1 MIFRLM
7 KIEVKKVFKRK
18 SIYVIWGL
26 MLLFCFVNSFLYFRD
41 YDDEGRYLYSK
52 EEDINEEIKALEE
65 EKEKVQNTNATT
77 IIKTKIELLKLK
89 KKFSKDSWQYAKIND
104 YLYDAAYEKNI
115 RSEDNVALERYQ
127 ELLLK
132 LKNND
137 YLYFLKQDR
146 DNITNQI
153 NEIKEEILAS
163 DEDLFLERELKQKEE
178 TLKVLNFRIKNH
190 IREDTGYLNQ
200 ALVCYVQAREEMQGG
215 KKNTYQERIHYQE
228 LKKEKKI
235 NEFILKSRV
244 NYQKENTVNALI
256 FGIMNDYEFF
266 FVVILLMVSSMMICD
281 EYQSGTF
288 KFLLIKPV
296 SRFII
301 ILSKYFTSL
310 LILGFSI
317 LLVFCFQ
324 FILGGIFFGLDS
336 LNLGVIVYDYGLD
349 KVLVLHVFLA
359 FFYSFLA
366 KLPFYLM
373 IGLICLLLGVLT
385 TSTVTSMMIPLMLAI
400 FSSFMLDVAVSH
412 QLYWM
417 KYLPNFTWRFSDY
430 LFASSSKLEGLGFR
444 FSCIWYSIYFVILF
458 FFLVKLFQQRDI
470 QNV

>member
-18 SIYVIWGL
+18 SVYVIWGL

-104 YLYDAAYEKNI
+104 YLYDVVYEKNI
-115 RSEDNVALERYQ
+115 HSEDNAALERYQ

-200 ALVCYVQAREEMQGG
+200 ALVCYVQAREEMQEG

-266 FVVILLMVSSMMICD
+266 FVVILLMVSAMMICD

-301 ILSKYFTSL
+301 ILSYFKIISKF
-310 LILGFSI
+310 LI
-317 LLVFCFQ
+317 
-324 FILGGIFFGLDS
+324 
-336 LNLGVIVYDYGLD
+336 
-349 KVLVLHVFLA
+349 
-359 FFYSFLA
+359 
-366 KLPFYLM
+366 
-373 IGLICLLLGVLT
+373 
-385 TSTVTSMMIPLMLAI
+385 
-400 FSSFMLDVAVSH
+400 
-412 QLYWM
+412 
-417 KYLPNFTWRFSDY
+417 
-430 LFASSSKLEGLGFR
+430 
-444 FSCIWYSIYFVILF
+444 
-458 FFLVKLFQQRDI
+458 
-470 QNV
+470 

>member
-1 MIFRLM
+1 M
-7 KIEVKKVFKRK
+7 
-18 SIYVIWGL
+18 
-26 MLLFCFVNSFLYFRD
+26 
-41 YDDEGRYLYSK
+41 
-52 EEDINEEIKALEE
+52 
-65 EKEKVQNTNATT
+65 
-77 IIKTKIELLKLK
+77 
-89 KKFSKDSWQYAKIND
+89 
-104 YLYDAAYEKNI
+104 
-115 RSEDNVALERYQ
+115 Q
-127 ELLLK
+127 E
-132 LKNND
+132 
-137 YLYFLKQDR
+137 
-146 DNITNQI
+146 
-153 NEIKEEILAS
+153 
-163 DEDLFLERELKQKEE
+163 
-178 TLKVLNFRIKNH
+178 
-190 IREDTGYLNQ
+190 
-200 ALVCYVQAREEMQGG
+200 G

-266 FVVILLMVSSMMICD
+266 FVVILLMVSAMMICD

-385 TSTVTSMMIPLMLAI
+385 TSTVTSMMIPLMLSI

-458 FFLVKLFQQRDI
+458 FFLVNLFQRRDI

>member
-115 RSEDNVALERYQ
+115 RSEDNAALERYQ

-132 LKNND
+132 FKNND

-163 DEDLFLERELKQKEE
+163 DEDLFLEQELKQKEE

-266 FVVILLMVSSMMICD
+266 FVVILLMVSAMMICD

-430 LFASSSKLEGLGFR
+430 LFASSSKLEGLGFQ

-458 FFLVKLFQQRDI
+458 FFLVKLFQRRDI

>member
-115 RSEDNVALERYQ
+115 RSEDNAALKRYQ

-132 LKNND
+132 FKNND

-153 NEIKEEILAS
+153 NEIKEEMLAS

-200 ALVCYVQAREEMQGG
+200 ALVCYVQAREEMQES

-244 NYQKENTVNALI
+244 NYQKENTVNVLI

-266 FVVILLMVSSMMICD
+266 FVVILLMVSAMMICD

-385 TSTVTSMMIPLMLAI
+385 TSTVTSMMIPLMLSI

-417 KYLPNFTWRFSDY
+417 KYLPNFIWRFSDY
-430 LFASSSKLEGLGFR
+430 LFASSSKLEGLGFQ

-458 FFLVKLFQQRDI
+458 FFLVKLFQRRDI

>member
-104 YLYDAAYEKNI
+104 YLYDVVYEKNI
-115 RSEDNVALERYQ
+115 HSEDNAALERYQ

-200 ALVCYVQAREEMQGG
+200 ALVCYVQAREEMQES

-244 NYQKENTVNALI
+244 NYQKENTVNVLI

-266 FVVILLMVSSMMICD
+266 FVVILLMVSAMMICD

-385 TSTVTSMMIPLMLAI
+385 TSTVTSMMIPLMLSI

-430 LFASSSKLEGLGFR
+430 LFASSSKLEGLGFQ

-458 FFLVKLFQQRDI
+458 FFLVKLFQRRDI

>member
-115 RSEDNVALERYQ
+115 RSEDNAVLERYQ

-132 LKNND
+132 FKNND

-146 DNITNQI
+146 DNIANQI

-200 ALVCYVQAREEMQGG
+200 ALVCYVQAREEMQES

-244 NYQKENTVNALI
+244 NYQKENTVNVLI

-266 FVVILLMVSSMMICD
+266 FVVILLMVSAMMICD

-430 LFASSSKLEGLGFR
+430 LFASSSKLEGLGFQ

-458 FFLVKLFQQRDI
+458 FFLVKLFQRRDI
-470 QNV
+470 QKV

>member
-18 SIYVIWGL
+18 SVYVIWGL

-104 YLYDAAYEKNI
+104 YLYDVVYEKNI
-115 RSEDNVALERYQ
+115 HSEDNAALERYQ

-200 ALVCYVQAREEMQGG
+200 ALVCYVQAREEMQES

-266 FVVILLMVSSMMICD
+266 FVVILLMVSAMMICD

-385 TSTVTSMMIPLMLAI
+385 TSTVTSMMIPLMLSI

-417 KYLPNFTWRFSDY
+417 KYLPNFTWRCRRVKKI
-430 LFASSSKLEGLGFR
+430 LIKNV
-444 FSCIWYSIYFVILF
+444 SII
-458 FFLVKLFQQRDI
+458 R
-470 QNV
+470 N